1 MRPPG
6 RRPKGERPRTQHEG
20 SRAGTFLVRAVGI
33 LLLLSALVLA
43 FWRAPDREVETLV
56 ARWAPPPSDFIDVRG
71 QLVHLRDVGPRDD
84 PLPIVLVH
92 GTSSSLHT
100 WEPWASALQ
109 AQRRVISFDL
119 PGFGL
124 TGPSAAADYRPEVQT
139 RFMLELLDALKVQRF
154 AIVGNSLGGEIAWRA
169 ALLAP
174 EKVDRLVLIAA
185 AGQPVDPERLP
196 LGWLIARIPVINRIG
211 ESVLPRA
218 MVAEGLVGAYAN
230 PDMVTPEL
238 VDRYFEMTLREGNR
252 RALAQWLQQYERG
265 ADAGRIA
272 GLKLPTLI
280 LWGGRDRLIPP
291 AAGKMFQR
299 DIAGSQLVVFDAL
312 GHVPHE
318 EDPAATLAV
327 AKPFLAWR

>member
-1 MRPPG
+1 
-6 RRPKGERPRTQHEG
+6 
-20 SRAGTFLVRAVGI
+20 
-33 LLLLSALVLA
+33 
-43 FWRAPDREVETLV
+43 
-56 ARWAPPPSDFIDVRG
+56 
-71 QLVHLRDVGPRDD
+71 
-84 PLPIVLVH
+84 
-92 GTSSSLHT
+92 
-100 WEPWASALQ
+100 
-109 AQRRVISFDL
+109 
-119 PGFGL
+119 
-124 TGPSAAADYRPEVQT
+124 
-139 RFMLELLDALKVQRF
+139 VQRF

-174 EKVDRLVLIAA
+174 EKVDRLVLVAP

-196 LGWLIARIPVINRIG
+196 LGWLMARIPVINRIG

-230 PDMVTPEL
+230 PDKVTPEL
-238 VDRYFEMTLREGNR
+238 VDRYYEMTLREGNR
-252 RALAQWLQQYERG
+252 RALSQWLQQYARG